1 MMRYVI
7 IAALCLVGYRAGRWA
22 RNRHTTQAPSASP
35 VVASANRTPRPAPVS
50 PPVRS
55 GLLPPGEFKTLYLL
69 ILSLLHGNI
78 FFALTESMLIA
89 SEKGAD
95 ATYWSL
101 VVFNYV
107 IFFRILQ
114 SQLMAALKYDSRWTL
129 GVFDYLVVF
138 LTCLFEYVLFTR
150 VRFSWGG
157 EDFFLRLI
165 LGFAAFGA
173 FGYLLTYLRTSGRL
187 PKRIRRVELV
197 LQSTNVLVLVVVG
210 GLALSRILGW
220 SHLTLPGFH
229 YASAFLLLV
238 NVYVS
243 MKATLSWRRPSSRP

>member
-1 MMRYVI
+1 MMRYMIVAI
-7 IAALCLVGYRAGRWA
+7 LCLVGYRAGRWA
-22 RNRHTTQAPSASP
+22 WSQRPTTSHS
-35 VVASANRTPRPAPVS
+35 S
-50 PPVRS
+50 PPAVTSAITKPGPAQGSLPARS

-89 SEKGAD
+89 SEKGTD
-95 ATYWSL
+95 AAYWSL

-157 EDFFLRLI
+157 DDFFLRLI

-173 FGYLLTYLRTSGRL
+173 FGYLLTYLRTRRRL

-197 LQSTNVLVLVVVG
+197 LQSTNILVLVVVG

-220 SHLTLPGFH
+220 SRLTLPVFH
-229 YASAFLLLV
+229 YASALLLLF

-243 MKATLSWRRPSSRP
+243 MKATLSWRRPSSHP